1 MKKRKLLAPFLM
13 LSAGAVAGIAMFNY
27 KYELR
32 EMLGILILVLT
43 VFYILGILI
52 AKMLD
57 RFERQNEKIAS
68 EKEGEV
74 IEKET
79 DQEQEPESEEE

>member
-13 LSAGAVAGIAMFNY
+13 LIAGAAVSIVMFIY

-32 EMLGILILVLT
+32 EMLGILILVLI
-43 VFYILGILI
+43 VFFIFGVLI

-57 RFERQNEKIAS
+57 RFDRQNEKVAS
-68 EKEGEV
+68 ESEGEV
-74 IEKET
+74 IEKDAEDGT
-79 DQEQEPESEEE
+79 EDE